1 MKRHLSFL
9 LLSILFVF
17 QSVAQDK
24 APAYPL
30 ITHDTYFSIWS
41 FGDELNQSV
50 TKHWTGK
57 NQSLS
62 GVLKVDGRFYRFLGA
77 ESKEYKTILPAA
89 DESAYQANYTFN
101 KPADGWIASAFDDA
115 KWQKGT
121 APFGDDDAA
130 KTKWKSDDLY
140 YRRKFTTAKTTVG
153 KRYLKLNHDDNVEV
167 FINGKQIYKKEG
179 WVHEYIYIPIEESVL
194 TSGENILA
202 IHVKNSA
209 GGRFLDA
216 GIVEEV
222 PQKSAIGLAKQ
233 TNVKVDA
240 TSTKYS
246 FTCGAVNLD
255 ITFTSPLLLN
265 DIALTARPISY
276 ISYAA
281 KATDGKAHKVDL
293 YFSASTNIAVN
304 TPNQPVAAKR
314 TISNNLSILSAGTVE
329 QPVLQ
334 KKGDDLRIDWGYM
347 YVAVP
352 QKFKATQYINKQ
364 EESLNSFL
372 GNKYPA
378 TASVA
383 SGKELNLSSIIPFG
397 TVGSTAVETYLMMG
411 YDDLKSVEYFG
422 TKLLPIWKK
431 SGGNFE
437 TQLAN
442 AAKDYSTIIKKCA
455 DFSTKLFADAERAGG
470 KEYAELCELAYRQSI
485 AAHKIVYAP
494 NGDILF
500 LSKENFSGGFI
511 NTVDVTYP
519 SAPEYLIYNPE
530 LLTGMLNGIFYY
542 AESGKWKKPYPAHD
556 LGTYPF
562 ANGQTYGEDMPVEE
576 AGNMIILTAAIAR
589 AQGNAKY
596 AEKHWNT
603 LATWAGYLSKEGF
616 DPANQLCTDDFAGHL
631 ARNANLSVKAIVA
644 LGAYAQ
650 LAQQIGKTAEAEK
663 YRNIALGMAGK
674 WQQMADDGDHFALTF
689 NDKNTW
695 SQKYNLVW
703 DKLLGLKLFPEA
715 VYKKEINY
723 YLTKQNAFGLPLDSR
738 KTYTKSD
745 WIMWTATLADN
756 QQDFQK
762 FIKPIYK
769 FANETE
775 SRVPLNDWH
784 ETTTGA
790 KVGFQARSVVGGY
803 FIKLLAEKWGV
814 RN

>member
-1 MKRHLSFL
+1 MKKYYSFLILSFL
-9 LLSILFVF
+9 TTF
-17 QSVAQDK
+17 QLYAQDK

-57 NQSLS
+57 NQSLT
-62 GVLKVDGRFYRFLGA
+62 GVLKVDDKFYRFLGA
-77 ESKEYKTILPAA
+77 ETKAYKTILPAA
-89 DESAYQANYTFN
+89 DETAYQVNYIFDKPNENWFTNAFN
-101 KPADGWIASAFDDA
+101 DA
-115 KWQKGT
+115 KWKKGT
-121 APFGDDDAA
+121 APFGDDKSA
-130 KTKWKSDDLY
+130 KTKWDSNDLY
-140 YRRKFTTAKTTVG
+140 YRRKFSIAKLSAV
-153 KRYLKLNHDDNVEV
+153 KKYLKLNHDDDVDV
-167 FINGKQIYKKEG
+167 TINGKSIYKKTG
-179 WVHEYIYIPIEESVL
+179 WVHEYIYIPIKEGVL
-194 TSGENILA
+194 KTGENLLA
-202 IHVKNSA
+202 IHVKNTA
-209 GGRFLDA
+209 GGRYLDA

-222 PQKSAIGLAKQ
+222 PQKSSLSLAKQ
-233 TNVKVDA
+233 NHVKVEA
-240 TSTKYS
+240 TSTKYN
-246 FTCGAVNLD
+246 FTCGEVDLD
-255 ITFTSPLLLN
+255 VTFTSPLLLN
-265 DIALTARPISY
+265 DIELTARPISY
-276 ISYAA
+276 ISYAV
-281 KATDGKAHKVDL
+281 KSKDGKAHKVDL

-304 TPNQPVAAKR
+304 TPDQTVNAKK
-314 TISNNLSILSAGTVE
+314 SNADNLAILSAGTLE

-334 KKGDDLRIDWGYM
+334 KKGDDVRIDWGYL
-347 YVAVP
+347 YVAIP
-352 QKFKATQYINKQ
+352 DKFNATQYINK
-364 EESLNSFL
+364 ESESLAGFL
-372 GNKYPA
+372 NGKYAETGNAAK
-378 TASVA
+378 
-383 SGKELNLSSIIPFG
+383 GKELNLTSIIPFG
-397 TVGSTAVETYLMMG
+397 SVTSNSVEKYLMMG

-422 TKLLPIWKK
+422 TQLLPIWKK
-431 SGGNFE
+431 SAEQFE
-437 TQLAN
+437 KQLAIADKN
-442 AAKDYSTIIKKCA
+442 YASIIKKCS
-455 DFSTKLFADAERAGG
+455 DFNAQLYTDAEKAGG

-519 SAPEYLIYNPE
+519 SAPEYLLYNPE

-542 AESGKWKKPYPAHD
+542 SESGKWKKPYPAHD

-576 AGNMIILTAAIAR
+576 AGNMIILTAAISK

-596 AEKHWNT
+596 AEKHWST
-603 LATWAGYLSKEGF
+603 LSIWADYLAKEGF

-650 LAQQIGKTAEAEK
+650 LAQQLGKTDEAKK
-663 YRNIALGMAGK
+663 YRNIALDMATK
-674 WQQMADDGDHFALTF
+674 WQQLANDGDHFALTF

-723 YLTKQNAFGLPLDSR
+723 YLTKQNTFGLPLDSR

-756 QQDFQK
+756 QTDFQK

-803 FIKLLAEKWGV
+803 FIKLLADKWGV
-814 RN
+814 KN